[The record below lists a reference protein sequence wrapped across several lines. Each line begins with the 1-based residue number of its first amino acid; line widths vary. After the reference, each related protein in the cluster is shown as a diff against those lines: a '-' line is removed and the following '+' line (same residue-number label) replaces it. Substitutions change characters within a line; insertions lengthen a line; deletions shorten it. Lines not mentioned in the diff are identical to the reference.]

1 MREEAAKIL
10 SLIDIVDVIKNYIPL
25 EKFGENY
32 RSKCPF
38 HHDIIQ

>member
-25 EKFGENY
+25 EISYNSLKEWFF
-32 RSKCPF
+32 C
-38 HHDIIQ
+38 